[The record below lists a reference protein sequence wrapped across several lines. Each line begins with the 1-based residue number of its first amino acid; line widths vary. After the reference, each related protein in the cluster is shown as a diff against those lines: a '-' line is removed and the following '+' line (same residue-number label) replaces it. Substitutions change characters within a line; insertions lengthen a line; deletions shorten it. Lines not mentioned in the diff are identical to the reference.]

1 MEEII
6 IQYLP
11 TGLTAVLSLV
21 IGIITKILTKR
32 VTNLMTVTK
41 DQKNKEIK
49 ENQNTPR
56 GNKYTV
62 IWGYK
67 HNCCI
72 AHTMARIRHENPVLD
87 FLRRLLPRLLYCR

>member
-21 IGIITKILTKR
+21 IGIVTKILTKR
-32 VTNLMTVTK
+32 VTDLMTVTK

-49 ENQNTPR
+49 ELADRVDVLVSQNNQLIEEQ
-56 GNKYTV
+56 K
-62 IWGYK
+62 K
-67 HNCCI
+67 
-72 AHTMARIRHENPVLD
+72 
-87 FLRRLLPRLLYCR
+87 

>member
-32 VTNLMTVTK
+32 ITDLMTVTK
-41 DQKNKEIK
+41 DQKNKELK
-49 ENQNTPR
+49 ELADRVDVLVSQNNQLIEEQKKL
-56 GNKYTV
+56 KYQITKV
-62 IWGYK
+62 K
-67 HNCCI
+67 
-72 AHTMARIRHENPVLD
+72 ED
-87 FLRRLLPRLLYCR
+87 

>member
-32 VTNLMTVTK
+32 VTDLMTVTK

-49 ENQNTPR
+49 ELADRVDVLVSQNNQLIEEQKKL
-56 GNKYTV
+56 KYQITKV
-62 IWGYK
+62 K
-67 HNCCI
+67 
-72 AHTMARIRHENPVLD
+72 VD
-87 FLRRLLPRLLYCR
+87 

>member
-21 IGIITKILTKR
+21 IGIVTKILTKR
-32 VTNLMTVTK
+32 VTDLMAVTK

-49 ENQNTPR
+49 ELADRVDVLVSQNNQLIEEQKKL
-56 GNKYTV
+56 KYQITKV
-62 IWGYK
+62 K
-67 HNCCI
+67 
-72 AHTMARIRHENPVLD
+72 ED
-87 FLRRLLPRLLYCR
+87 

>member
-21 IGIITKILTKR
+21 IGIITKILTKK
-32 VTNLMTVTK
+32 VTELATVTK

-49 ENQNTPR
+49 ALTDRVDVLVAQNNQLIEEQKKL
-56 GNKYTV
+56 KYQITKV
-62 IWGYK
+62 K
-67 HNCCI
+67 
-72 AHTMARIRHENPVLD
+72 ED
-87 FLRRLLPRLLYCR
+87 

>member
-32 VTNLMTVTK
+32 VTDLMSVTK

-49 ENQNTPR
+49 ELADRVDVLVSQNNQLIEEQKKL
-56 GNKYTV
+56 KYQITKV
-62 IWGYK
+62 K
-67 HNCCI
+67 
-72 AHTMARIRHENPVLD
+72 ED
-87 FLRRLLPRLLYCR
+87 

>member
-21 IGIITKILTKR
+21 IGIVTKILTKR
-32 VTNLMTVTK
+32 VTDLMTITK

-49 ENQNTPR
+49 ELSDRVDVLVSQNNQLIEEQKKL
-56 GNKYTV
+56 KYQITKV
-62 IWGYK
+62 K
-67 HNCCI
+67 
-72 AHTMARIRHENPVLD
+72 ED
-87 FLRRLLPRLLYCR
+87 

>member
-11 TGLTAVLSLV
+11 TGLTAVLSLA

-32 VTNLMTVTK
+32 VTDLMAITK

-49 ENQNTPR
+49 ELADRVDVLVSQNNQLIEEQKKL
-56 GNKYTV
+56 KYQITKV
-62 IWGYK
+62 K
-67 HNCCI
+67 
-72 AHTMARIRHENPVLD
+72 ED
-87 FLRRLLPRLLYCR
+87 

>member
-32 VTNLMTVTK
+32 VTDLMSVTK

-49 ENQNTPR
+49 ELADRVAPPPSQNNQLIEEQKKL
-56 GNKYTV
+56 KYQITKV
-62 IWGYK
+62 K
-67 HNCCI
+67 
-72 AHTMARIRHENPVLD
+72 ED
-87 FLRRLLPRLLYCR
+87 

>member
-21 IGIITKILTKR
+21 IGIVTKILTKR
-32 VTNLMTVTK
+32 VTDLMTITK

-49 ENQNTPR
+49 ELSDRVDVLVSQNNQLIKKKKKL
-56 GNKYTV
+56 KYQITKV
-62 IWGYK
+62 K
-67 HNCCI
+67 
-72 AHTMARIRHENPVLD
+72 ED
-87 FLRRLLPRLLYCR
+87 

>member
-32 VTNLMTVTK
+32 VTDLMTVTK

-49 ENQNTPR
+49 ELANRVDVLVSQNNQLIEEQKKL
-56 GNKYTV
+56 KYQITKV
-62 IWGYK
+62 K
-67 HNCCI
+67 
-72 AHTMARIRHENPVLD
+72 ED
-87 FLRRLLPRLLYCR
+87 

>member
-32 VTNLMTVTK
+32 VTNLITVTK

-49 ENQNTPR
+49 ELADRVDVLVSQNNQLIEEQKKL
-56 GNKYTV
+56 KYQITKV
-62 IWGYK
+62 K
-67 HNCCI
+67 
-72 AHTMARIRHENPVLD
+72 ED
-87 FLRRLLPRLLYCR
+87 

>member
-32 VTNLMTVTK
+32 VTDLMTVTK

-49 ENQNTPR
+49 ELADRVDVLVSQNNQLIEEQKKL
-56 GNKYTV
+56 KYQITK
-62 IWGYK
+62 IK
-67 HNCCI
+67 
-72 AHTMARIRHENPVLD
+72 ED
-87 FLRRLLPRLLYCR
+87 

>member
-32 VTNLMTVTK
+32 VTDLMTVTK

-49 ENQNTPR
+49 ELADRVDVLVSQNNQLIEEQKKL
-56 GNKYTV
+56 KYQITKV
-62 IWGYK
+62 K
-67 HNCCI
+67 
-72 AHTMARIRHENPVLD
+72 EN
-87 FLRRLLPRLLYCR
+87 

>member
-21 IGIITKILTKR
+21 IGIVTKILTKR
-32 VTNLMTVTK
+32 VTDLMAVTK

-49 ENQNTPR
+49 ELADSVDVLVSQNNQLIEEQKKL
-56 GNKYTV
+56 KYKITKV
-62 IWGYK
+62 K
-67 HNCCI
+67 
-72 AHTMARIRHENPVLD
+72 ED
-87 FLRRLLPRLLYCR
+87 

>member
-21 IGIITKILTKR
+21 IGIVTKILTKR
-32 VTNLMTVTK
+32 VTDLMTVTK

-49 ENQNTPR
+49 ELADRVDVLVEQNNQLIEEQKKL
-56 GNKYTV
+56 KYQITKV
-62 IWGYK
+62 K
-67 HNCCI
+67 
-72 AHTMARIRHENPVLD
+72 ED
-87 FLRRLLPRLLYCR
+87 

>member
-32 VTNLMTVTK
+32 VTDLMTVTK

-49 ENQNTPR
+49 ELADRVDVLVSQNNQLIEEKKKL
-56 GNKYTV
+56 KYQITKV
-62 IWGYK
+62 K
-67 HNCCI
+67 
-72 AHTMARIRHENPVLD
+72 ED
-87 FLRRLLPRLLYCR
+87 

>member
-21 IGIITKILTKR
+21 IGIITKMLTKR
-32 VTNLMTVTK
+32 VTNLITITK

-49 ENQNTPR
+49 ELADRVDVLVSQNNQLIEKQKKL
-56 GNKYTV
+56 KYQITKV
-62 IWGYK
+62 K
-67 HNCCI
+67 
-72 AHTMARIRHENPVLD
+72 ED
-87 FLRRLLPRLLYCR
+87 

>member
-21 IGIITKILTKR
+21 IGIVTKILTKR
-32 VTNLMTVTK
+32 VTDLMTITK

-49 ENQNTPR
+49 ELSDRVDVLVSQNNQLIEEQKKLKYQI
-56 GNKYTV
+56 NKV
-62 IWGYK
+62 K
-67 HNCCI
+67 
-72 AHTMARIRHENPVLD
+72 ED
-87 FLRRLLPRLLYCR
+87 

>member
-32 VTNLMTVTK
+32 VTDLMTVTK

-49 ENQNTPR
+49 ELSDRVDVLVSQNNQLIEEQKKL
-56 GNKYTV
+56 KYQITKV
-62 IWGYK
+62 K
-67 HNCCI
+67 
-72 AHTMARIRHENPVLD
+72 ED
-87 FLRRLLPRLLYCR
+87 

>member
-49 ENQNTPR
+49 ELADRVDVLVRQNNQLIEEQKKL
-56 GNKYTV
+56 KYQITKV
-62 IWGYK
+62 K
-67 HNCCI
+67 
-72 AHTMARIRHENPVLD
+72 ED
-87 FLRRLLPRLLYCR
+87 

>member
-32 VTNLMTVTK
+32 VTELMTITK
-41 DQKNKEIK
+41 EQKNKEIK
-49 ENQNTPR
+49 ELADRVDVLVSQNNQLIEEQKKL
-56 GNKYTV
+56 KYQITKV
-62 IWGYK
+62 K
-67 HNCCI
+67 
-72 AHTMARIRHENPVLD
+72 ED
-87 FLRRLLPRLLYCR
+87 

>member
-21 IGIITKILTKR
+21 IGIVTKMLTKR
-32 VTNLMTVTK
+32 VTDLMTITK

-49 ENQNTPR
+49 ELADRVDVLVSQNNQLIEEQKKL
-56 GNKYTV
+56 KYQITKV
-62 IWGYK
+62 K
-67 HNCCI
+67 
-72 AHTMARIRHENPVLD
+72 ED
-87 FLRRLLPRLLYCR
+87 